1 MNNGHHNSPL
11 RRGSDLPLSTGQ
23 NPNNGSRSLTVS
35 TAIMMFGLL
44 LSKLT
49 GQLREILIMPVF
61 GGNPEITDAYIIG
74 FQVPD
79 LFFQLLVG
87 GAIQAAITP
96 FLAASLERGAE
107 RRAWRSL
114 SVFINYAAVIMVVAS
129 AFGIIVAPWLVPLLN
144 AGKSELTVNLAVKV
158 TQALFP
164 QVFFMMMAA
173 LCIGILNAYKRF
185 TSTSFGPAVY
195 NIAVILAM
203 VTLGAASPLGA
214 VRTAVGVT
222 IAALIYF
229 LLQFFLA
236 RSMFRNYRF
245 SFNRQD
251 SGFRKLVKRALPTLF
266 SGSIIQLNTII
277 LNSFAFQFAGAATML
292 RQASTTWQLPYG
304 IFTVAIGNVML
315 PSLSRNFAAGDDQS
329 ARRLLTQSI
338 RRALFLVV
346 PAAAVFFFMPHDT
359 IAAIFQ
365 WGSSYTDAFAAQTAE
380 VLRFYCIAMVAH
392 TFVFLTNQAFYS
404 RGQTRIALVNGI
416 LTLFL
421 NTLLCYLFTSFTGLG
436 VASLSLA
443 YTITSVFSAL
453 FLSGMYRLNR
463 PQAVPRGISRYMLS
477 LLFCVLPL
485 AAVVLGLELLPVDPE
500 GKAARLLWYAV
511 RALAGL
517 TAYAAA
523 AVVVGLPEMRQM
535 LGKLLRRLVRR

>member
-1 MNNGHHNSPL
+1 MKNERQKNKLNNMP
-11 RRGSDLPLSTGQ
+11 DLPLAGRRQTANESQ
-23 NPNNGSRSLTVS
+23 SMTVS
-35 TAIMMFGLL
+35 TVIMMIGLL

-96 FLAASLERGAE
+96 FLAAALERDAE
-107 RRAWRSL
+107 RRVWRSL
-114 SVFINYAAVIMVVAS
+114 SIFINYAAVIMIFAS
-129 AFGIIVAPWLVPLLN
+129 AFGIIAAPWLVPLLN
-144 AGKSELTVNLAVKV
+144 AGKSELTVSLAVRV

-203 VTLGAASPLGA
+203 VTLGSASPLGA

-229 LLQFFLA
+229 LLQFFLS
-236 RSMFRNYRF
+236 RTMFRNYRF
-245 SFNRQD
+245 SFDRHD
-251 SGFRKLVKRALPTLF
+251 TGFVLLFRRAVPTLF

-277 LNSFAFQFAGAATML
+277 LNAFAFQFAGAATML

-315 PSLSRNFAAGDDQS
+315 PTLSRNFAANDDLG
-329 ARRLLTQSI
+329 ARRLFAKSL
-338 RRALFLVV
+338 RRALFLVM
-346 PAAAVFFFMPHDT
+346 PIAAIFFFLPQDT

-380 VLRFYCIAMVAH
+380 ILRFYCIAMISH

-404 RGQTRIALVNGI
+404 RGQTRIALVNGVI
-416 LTLFL
+416 TLFL
-421 NTLLCYLFTSFTGLG
+421 NTLLCYLMTSYTELG

-443 YTITSVFSAL
+443 YTLTSTFSAL
-453 FLSGMYRLNR
+453 FLFSMYKLSR
-463 PQAVPRGISRYMLS
+463 PQAVPRGISRY
-477 LLFCVLPL
+477 LLRLLICVLPL
-485 AAVVLGLELLPVDPE
+485 AAVILLLGLLPVDPS
-500 GKAARLLWYAV
+500 GKLARLVWY
-511 RALAGL
+511 GL
-517 TAYAAA
+517 RSVLGLIAYAAA
-523 AVVVGLPEMRQM
+523 AAALGLPEMRQM
-535 LGKLLRRLVRR
+535 LGKLLRKLARR

>member
-1 MNNGHHNSPL
+1 MKNGRQKNKL
-11 RRGSDLPLSTGQ
+11 KGGLDLPLA
-23 NPNNGSRSLTVS
+23 GSRQAPNESQSMTVS
-35 TAIMMFGLL
+35 TVIMMIGLL

-96 FLAASLERGAE
+96 FLAAALERGSE

-114 SVFINYAAVIMVVAS
+114 SIFINYAAVIMIIAS
-129 AFGIIVAPWLVPLLN
+129 AFGIITAPWLVPLLN
-144 AGKSELTVNLAVKV
+144 AGKSELTVSLAVKV

-203 VTLGAASPLGA
+203 VILGSASPLGA

-229 LLQFFLA
+229 LLQFFLS
-236 RSMFRNYRF
+236 RTMFRNYRF
-245 SFNRQD
+245 SFDRQD
-251 SGFRKLVKRALPTLF
+251 TGFVLLLRRAVPTLF

-277 LNSFAFQFAGAATML
+277 LNAFAFQFAGAATML

-315 PSLSRNFAAGDDQS
+315 PTLSRNFAANDDIR
-329 ARRLLTQSI
+329 ARRLFAQSL
-338 RRALFLVV
+338 RRALFLVMPV
-346 PAAAVFFFMPHDT
+346 AAIFFFLPQDT

-380 VLRFYCIAMVAH
+380 ILRFYCIAMIAH

-404 RGQTRIALVNGI
+404 RGQTRIALVNGVI
-416 LTLFL
+416 TLFL
-421 NTLLCYLFTSFTGLG
+421 NTLLCYLLTSYTELG

-443 YTITSVFSAL
+443 YTLTSIFSAL
-453 FLSGMYRLNR
+453 FLFSMYKLGR
-463 PQAVPRGISRYMLS
+463 PQAVPRGMFRY
-477 LLFCVLPL
+477 LLRLLICILPL
-485 AAVVLGLELLPVDPE
+485 AAVILLLGLLPVDPS
-500 GKAARLLWYAV
+500 GKLARLVWYGLRSLLGLGAYAV
-511 RALAGL
+511 
-517 TAYAAA
+517 A
-523 AVVVGLPEMRQM
+523 AVALGLPEMRQM
-535 LGKLLRRLVRR
+535 LGKLLRRLARR